1 VPAGAVAASWSA
13 CPVNRSLRLTRVL
26 LCALLLVAAPL
37 VQAADAAVDAITQA
51 VARPDVLR
59 GQFTQEKQVSGF
71 KNPLRS
77 QGQFVVA
84 RKHGVIW
91 STLKPFPSEVVVTA
105 DRILS
110 RQRDGSTRVEL
121 DARQQPA
128 MRSVNAIMFAL
139 MSGDVQALSSQFNVE
154 ATREG
159 QGWRLKLT
167 PKSAMLA
174 KAFQSLTLQGDRYV
188 RQVEII
194 EANQD
199 RTRIQFTALSEAP
212 ATLNAD
218 EARRF
223 E

>member
-1 VPAGAVAASWSA
+1 
-13 CPVNRSLRLTRVL
+13 VNRSLRLPCVL

>member
-1 VPAGAVAASWSA
+1 
-13 CPVNRSLRLTRVL
+13 VNRSLRLPRVL

-174 KAFQSLTLQGDRYV
+174 KAFQSLTLQDDRYV

>member
-1 VPAGAVAASWSA
+1 MNAFI
-13 CPVNRSLRLTRVL
+13 RLPRVL
-26 LCALLLVAAPL
+26 LCALLLSAAPL
-37 VQAADAAVDAITQA
+37 VQAADANVDAITQA

-84 RKHGVIW
+84 RQHGVIW
-91 STLKPFPSEVVVTA
+91 TTLKPFPSEVVVTA

-139 MSGDVQALSSQFNVE
+139 MSGDAQALSAQFTVKVDALPDN
-154 ATREG
+154 
-159 QGWRLKLT
+159 GWRMHLT
-167 PKSAMLA
+167 PRSPMLA
-174 KAFQSLTLQGDRYV
+174 KVFSALELSGDRYV
-188 RQVEII
+188 REVQIT

-199 RTRIQFTALSEAP
+199 VTRIHFTALGETP
-212 ATLNAD
+212 AQLSAD
-218 EARRF
+218 EDRRF